1 MGWDDATLDATDALV
16 ASLHAARDS
25 GASISAREAKRMRK
39 EAQSICDKVDPN
51 NYENIYDEPTDE
63 IIEGLRETAV
73 RARTGIKKA
82 TKRLQ
87 LERVPGGGVVRWHAS
102 CNEMRAL
109 LMARSHRLGAESP
122 CAAVA
127 GIDGVWRLIGAYAL
141 ATARELELVW
151 DDEGCLRADRIVAD
165 ARLGVAFAPGASVR
179 E

>member
-1 MGWDDATLDATDALV
+1 
-16 ASLHAARDS
+16 
-25 GASISAREAKRMRK
+25 MRK